1 MICFFPYGAYAVTAL
16 YASFCLIIFGI
27 YLPECLS
34 KNNTVECQTD
44 EVGNLVLI
52 WSTHFFNAS
61 VMGCLS
67 LHLLVV
73 QYCRSGGDSSSKGT
87 KGTLLGGAALACMSL
102 AFTANGVSYIF
113 FENSEGSDDLNNN
126 SNNNKGYYV
135 STIVS
140 YILMGISSIIFFGLS
155 RIALNK
161 MVGVKYR
168 CCKIESICFV
178 VLNIAATIYIIHIC
192 VSELTSQ
199 SEDTL
204 DTGAMSEDP
213 YRLLRFGQG
222 LWNLSYILFII
233 SVATVWGSFAKQDIV
248 FVMGLPNSVAAAGM
262 IILQLTEA
270 ALRILLLVFSKVTYD
285 EKPQENAAKKI
296 APIIF
301 GYCTL
306 MTAFFAHN
314 LIISLL
320 AEEHDGELGSKD
332 GHDQDFTDE
341 SYQVDSDSSHGEG
354 LAIGSN
360 GDIVGMSKSIC
371 YGDANSNR
379 HLTDDD
385 EEAIEPLEAKSSDL
399 LSSYIDCGQEND
411 DIERGDN
418 VPQKESQKV
427 GDQSSSEQQID
438 DVVKWVSNCLP
449 ATQVFQREKP
459 IGGNALCNEF
469 PPTSNTFSDS
479 FSRMA
484 SAATTSAVAAYTTAS
499 AFTKNSTDDELNN
512 CDETNKETCIKPNI
526 ESSSEHLEEN
536 CGQVNDDIERG
547 DIGDQPSSEQQIDDV
562 VSGNALSNEF
572 PPTSNT
578 FSDSFSRMASAATS
592 SAVAAYTTASA
603 FTQNST
609 DDELNNCDETDNET
623 CIKPNI
629 ESSSEHLEEK
639 VADESPVDLLEEIE
653 VPLIEHS
660 LSLKSGAG
668 VNNNIIIEPNNENS
682 VDLLEKRDV
691 ISADLMP
698 NNQNKKRRKR
708 LASTISRTTLRPKRK
723 KKPRR
728 YRKKY
733 IKLKKLVIPSA
744 IKESEERSSTTSS
757 RFEESEIKED
767 VGNESENNESL
778 GQTKNTNILVNSGLE
793 DVTDDK
799 NGTEVN
805 MKEIEPIVVN
815 MVLNVNETIGQTKDD
830 DISFDQTTTMAQ
842 STASEVKNS
851 KDCLPENAHSKLTSI
866 PDKIT
871 PISNAES
878 NPECVN
884 NSRSMEQ
891 KETILSDGQRQNN
904 AVQNLAYKEE
914 DPMYTSFS
922 NSGLARLNCFDQS
935 YLTKTSTSDE
945 DYLSCFPALQ
955 KPRQQ
960 QHPLQPKQRPDKS
973 VRNLPSQRSPQL
985 RSWNEPLPI
994 PILFCEEDPSFK
1006 IDVVS
1011 ALTGDFDDD
1020 QSTFASPNHDEG
1032 TLQPSGH
1039 SNKVKEDTETDSHRN
1054 AQSENDTQR
1063 NNVKKEDTDTDSHR
1077 ADDSGI
1083 VVDNSEGAMTGDK
1096 IVNSDGE
1103 KKNIDNE
1110 HDDDTTTEDKK
1121 GNTDDDDIDDEKKN
1135 DNNGNET
1142 RQADRSSSTIS
1153 KEKNDPKADDG
1164 DHHGDHSALPCSSS
1178 SAAVSISRHGRW

>member
-484 SAATTSAVAAYTTAS
+484 SAAT
-499 AFTKNSTDDELNN
+499 
-512 CDETNKETCIKPNI
+512 
-526 ESSSEHLEEN
+526 
-536 CGQVNDDIERG
+536 
-547 DIGDQPSSEQQIDDV
+547 
-562 VSGNALSNEF
+562 
-572 PPTSNT
+572 
-578 FSDSFSRMASAATS
+578 S

-629 ESSSEHLEEK
+629 ESSSEHLEEM